1 MLTDYERFLL
11 GCYDAVVEINYEND
25 DIYKFMDLMDDLGLK
40 TYVDWLRKIDEKSG
54 IMSGARHEGIK
65 HVCFEFQF
73 GKGFTYGE
81 KEDYLKNCE
90 ETKVL
95 SLNDLIKSV
104 GKEEDYFLDNQKI
117 TLKEIGGDA
126 DLEILDD
133 FCSMYDWRP
142 IKCKKGFNIL
152 DIQFENQFVEEE
164 CFQTFTELVNRIVGR
179 AIDYFNNEMCWDE
192 DDTESQ
198 LDYGYSLLK
207 VGKKYVDKNNEND
220 IKWLNYFEK
229 DLEELKKNN

>member
-1 MLTDYERFLL
+1 M
-11 GCYDAVVEINYEND
+11 
-25 DIYKFMDLMDDLGLK
+25 
-40 TYVDWLRKIDEKSG
+40 
-54 IMSGARHEGIK
+54 
-65 HVCFEFQF
+65 
-73 GKGFTYGE
+73 
-81 KEDYLKNCE
+81 
-90 ETKVL
+90 
-95 SLNDLIKSV
+95 

-126 DLEILDD
+126 DLDILDD

-220 IKWLNYFEK
+220 IKWLDYFEK